1 MALVEWCLKFSSW
14 AATQMD
20 LGSSLDN
27 RGEGDS
33 DRTIGSSI
41 FSAVYA
47 VMPIRAVVVAQAV
60 EQ

>member
-1 MALVEWCLKFSSW
+1 
-14 AATQMD
+14 MD